1 MNNQDHTSRI
11 REVYPRNRAN
21 ADRDLYDP
29 EAQEALLRAEQ
40 KKQRRRI
47 RNILVGL
54 LFAGLVILIG
64 TFLFRRFATYNS
76 YAVVWQKD
84 LSEGSLVSYEPFGT
98 GFLKVSRDGVTCVNG
113 RGTVQWV
120 DTYEMKSPQASVS
133 GTYAI
138 IADSKGNEV
147 RIYGPEGKLGQ
158 AATILPLTR
167 ADIAGT
173 GVAAVIEEDASASYI
188 KYLNR
193 DGSEMDITIKSILSG
208 DGYPTDLALSPD
220 GQRLMVS
227 FAYLNGGDM
236 RSRVV
241 FYDFSEIGKNI
252 PNRLVG
258 GFDEPFSDSLVA
270 DVHYM
275 DGTWSFAAGTSGLYF
290 FSSRNLTSPE
300 LVKEVPETDE
310 IRSLFY
316 SGNYVGVVLD
326 NTETEEHYR
335 LEVYKADGTQV
346 MKKYFDET
354 FLTASLDGDCVFLFS
369 SGQGAIYNLSGVRKF
384 SGRLDFAVSAMRL
397 GTLPGEFLMAGPTN
411 LKGVRLR

>member
-236 RSRVV
+236 QSRVV

>member
-158 AATILPLTR
+158 ATTILPLTR

>member
-21 ADRDLYDP
+21 ADWDLYDP

>member
-354 FLTASLDGDCVFLFS
+354 FLAASLDGDCVFLFS